1 MSVLPRSDNRTLSC
15 DSLSAT
21 GVPTSLP
28 ETARTC
34 SPSATRSCPTAGSEP
49 PASSWILKAAR
60 LSAMDISPGI
70 SDAASLCS
78 QVSITRS
85 GASMSGRSNPPC
97 RTATAWSRAA
107 SISLAATYY
116 SPFDLPNPEDNRR
129 PEVYAP
135 ACFRTWFPATLP
147 LGARDGHH
155 RVHDVVGVVA
165 VEEAPGVS
173 QFVLQCPLDVFR
185 PHPELLRD
193 THVEQDDAL
202 DRVTVLERDVGGARH
217 EGLVRVAPKAYGIDR
232 HVTIRVRDARVYLL
246 RARVIRHYHQGRGRK
261 QG

>member
-1 MSVLPRSDNRTLSC
+1 MSVLPRSDNRQLSC
-15 DSLSAT
+15 ARLSAT

-34 SPSATRSCPTAGSEP
+34 SPSATRTWPTAAGSES
-49 PASSWILKAAR
+49 PASSRILKAAR
-60 LSAMDISPGI
+60 LSAMATSSGL
-70 SDAASLCS
+70 SEAASLCS

-85 GASMSGRSNPPC
+85 GASISGRWNPPC

-116 SPFDLPNPEDNRR
+116 SPFDLPNPEHNRR
-129 PEVYAP
+129 PGCEPQP
-135 ACFRTWFPATLP
+135 AFGPGFRRHY

-165 VEEAPGVS
+165 VEEDPSVP
-173 QFVLQCPLDVFR
+173 QFVLQCPLDVVR

-202 DRVTVLERDVGGARH
+202 DRVAVLERDVGGARH
-217 EGLVRVAPKAYGIDR
+217 VGLVRVASKAYGIDR
-232 HVTIRVRDARVYLL
+232 HVT
-246 RARVIRHYHQGRGRK
+246 
-261 QG
+261 